1 MRTSSSE
8 PDGPGPRLV
17 LASRSPQREAIL
29 RQLQIPFRV
38 CVSRYHEAH
47 RHGDPRALAEHNAAG
62 KAREVAARE
71 DVGPGELVLGVDT
84 VVVVDGR
91 VYGKA
96 SSADEARAYLL
107 ALAGRTHEVW
117 SGLCL
122 AGDGREERR
131 HDTTLVT
138 FRELDAA
145 AADAYVASGEWR
157 ERAGAYAIQGIGSAL
172 VRAVEGDYWN
182 VVGLPVDALVD
193 ALEAFGVAPF
203 SWL

>member
-1 MRTSSSE
+1 
-8 PDGPGPRLV
+8 L
-17 LASRSPQREAIL
+17 REL
-29 RQLQIPFRV
+29 HIPFRV
-38 CVSRYHEAH
+38 RVSRYEEAH
-47 RHGDPRALAEHNAAG
+47 HHGDPRALAEENAAG
-62 KAREVAARE
+62 KAREVAARAR
-71 DVGPGELVLGVDT
+71 VGPGELVLGVDT
-84 VVVVDGR
+84 VVVLDGR

-122 AGDGREERR
+122 AGDGHEERR

-138 FRELDAA
+138 FRELDAVA
-145 AADAYVASGEWR
+145 VDAYVASGEWC

-172 VRAVEGDYWN
+172 VRAIEGDYWN

-193 ALEAFGVAPF
+193 ALAAFAIAPF